1 MSFNQNKT
9 AEAKPSTGNEGP
21 LAVLAC
27 VVVFCAVL
35 PKLWAWFL
43 NFHKVHF
50 ETIYFVPV
58 LAGLVFAFLRLRK
71 IRKTHA
77 YLIETVSKIR
87 SLANNWKGGVYVGR
101 SDGVPV
107 YLPDDLRLEH
117 VQIVGATGRGKTK
130 SVIIPWLVK
139 DFSAAKKIILIDGK
153 GDLSLRDDLYA
164 YIGKDWS
171 EVVHFNMDDVL
182 APSTTNPLKFGT
194 AQQITDRIFASFSF
208 EDEFYRG
215 LQYDTCLK
223 IVSLLREVDGEVTFR
238 AIHKCLT
245 DDDFLSEKSKA
256 TKNEVLR
263 QSIERLISQPRN
275 ARFENHMGLITQI
288 GPFADGE
295 LAGLVNG
302 PVQAKKFMSISQ
314 LLLHTPNYRMI
325 LISLPTLSYQAAG
338 KALGKMLLQELAWAV
353 GERQQGVDRGFTSV
367 YLDEFSSF
375 AYEEFV
381 QILNKARSAGVALHL
396 SHQSMG
402 DLWSVSKEFGD
413 IVNTN
418 TNVKVLLGLNDP
430 EAADYFA
437 SHIGTRT
444 VEKLTERAKDK
455 GFWGRRLEKS
465 GDLSMREVEQYIIH
479 PNQLK
484 NLAPGEGVIVTRT
497 PEGSLA
503 CEVRF
508 PRLSEKGI
516 S

>member
-1 MSFNQNKT
+1 MFYENKSDG
-9 AEAKPSTGNEGP
+9 AKTKSSGNEGLLLV
-21 LAVLAC
+21 LAV
-27 VVVFCAVL
+27 VVVLGAAL
-35 PKLWAWFL
+35 PKLLAWFS
-43 NFHKVHF
+43 NFHMLHF
-50 ETIYFVPV
+50 EAIYFVPV
-58 LAGLVFAFLRLRK
+58 LAGLVFAFMRLKK
-71 IRKTHA
+71 IRKTQG

-87 SLANNWKGGVYVGR
+87 SLANDWTGGVFVGR
-101 SDGVPV
+101 ADGVPV
-107 YLPDDLRLEH
+107 YLPDQLRLEH

-139 DFSAAKKIILIDGK
+139 DFKAGKKIILIDGK

-164 YIGKDWS
+164 YIGEDWT

-194 AQQITDRIFASFSF
+194 AQQITDRIFSSFSF

-223 IVSLLREVDGEVTFR
+223 IVCLLRELDGEVTFR

-245 DDDFLSEKSKA
+245 DDDFLSEKSQH
-256 TKNEVLR
+256 TKSEAFR
-263 QSIERLISQPRN
+263 QNIMRFIGQPKN
-275 ARFENHMGLITQI
+275 ARLDNHMGLITQI

-295 LAGLVNG
+295 LSGLVNG
-302 PVQAKKFMSISQ
+302 AVEDKKFMSISE
-314 LLLHTPNYRMI
+314 LLLNTPKYRMI
-325 LISLPTLSYQAAG
+325 LISLPTLSYQTAG

-353 GERQQGVDRGFTSV
+353 GERQQGADRDFTSV
-367 YLDEFSSF
+367 YLDEFSAF

-430 EAADYFA
+430 NAADYFA

-444 VEKLTERAKDK
+444 VEKMTERVKDT
-455 GFWGRRLEKS
+455 GLWGRKLEKS
-465 GDLSMREVEQYIIH
+465 GDLSLREVEQYIIH
-479 PNQLK
+479 PNRLK
-484 NLAPGEGVIVTRT
+484 NLGPGQGVIVTRT

-503 CEVRF
+503 CEVSF
-508 PRLSEKGI
+508 PRLQEKGVN
-516 S
+516 